1 MQVYPNRFDQH
12 IAQNGLPPFI
22 MVFGDEP
29 QQKLDIID
37 AVRAKVKTLGFEERQ
52 TLVADSEFSWSQL
65 IDATQSMSLF
75 SDKQYIELTLPTGKP
90 GAEGGKVLTSVAEST
105 SPDTIILIQGPKIGK
120 DVQKAK
126 WFKTLDSQAIFSICY
141 PLEGKQLASWVQQR
155 CQEQKINLSPVSV
168 HLICEYSEGNLLAA
182 KQEID
187 KLALLYGGDP
197 SKTVDEKALGQSM
210 VDQSRFTVFQFV
222 DDLLGGDIQKAIKI
236 LYRLESEGVE
246 PNIILWSLIK
256 EAQTLS
262 ECKAMQRIEGN
273 INFNKLR
280 IWQNK
285 QGLYRNA
292 LQRLSDQDLQLL
304 LAHLQQ
310 ADLILK
316 SEQPAKP
323 YVLISHLACL
333 FMPAPLAQFS
343 LN

>member
-1 MQVYPNRFDQH
+1 MQVYPNRFEQH

-37 AVRAKVKTLGFEERQ
+37 AVRAKAKGLGFDERQ
-52 TLVADSEFSWSQL
+52 TLVADSDFSWSQL

-90 GAEGGKVLTSVAEST
+90 GAEGAKVLSAICDSI

-126 WFKTLDSQAIFSICY
+126 WFKTIDAHAIFSLCY
-141 PLEGKQLASWVQQR
+141 PLEGKQLLQWVTQR
-155 CQEQKINLSPVSV
+155 CKEQKINLSQASIN
-168 HLICEYSEGNLLAA
+168 LICDFSEGNLLAA
-182 KQEID
+182 KQEIE
-187 KLALLYGGDP
+187 KLSLLYSGSNQAIDA
-197 SKTVDEKALGQSM
+197 DALAKSM

-222 DDLLGGDIQKAIKI
+222 DDLLAGDIQKAIKI

-246 PNIILWSLIK
+246 PNVILWSLIK
-256 EAQTLS
+256 EAQTLA
-262 ECKAMQRIEGN
+262 ECKSMQRIEGTV
-273 INFNKLR
+273 NFNKLR

-285 QGLYRNA
+285 QTLYRSA
-292 LQRLSDQDLQLL
+292 LQRLNDKDLRLMME
-304 LAHLQQ
+304 HLQQ

-316 SEQPAKP
+316 SEQSPKP
-323 YVLISHLACL
+323 FVLISHLACL
-333 FMPAPLAQFS
+333 FIPAPLQHLA
-343 LN
+343 LR